1 MLGAMENSKKNKE
14 FEREFGDDFKM
25 LLGSMFDGF
34 WIDLGAKLQATW
46 VEIRITN

>member
-1 MLGAMENSKKNKE
+1 MLGAMENRRTNKE